1 MKPIILIS
9 SLSFIL
15 LSCSSSL
22 KTIVPLAEKAQVED
36 TYTII
41 WNGISKAYRFEN
53 NSWQRAE
60 DYDYIFDVVQKRYQ
74 DHWQSIKNLH
84 RLHPD
89 YDGRAGERSQSMYFE
104 IAYKQLDEALEIDL
118 SSSLGPGRGT
128 SDREFR
134 QQSLE
139 FELQGISSF
148 SPYTHMRITQHYQY
162 EKGLLEELVELYRIE
177 DGKEVPFMKNEE
189 TAWFYLKG
197 KLEEA
202 PSRL

>member
-1 MKPIILIS
+1 MKSIILIS

-22 KTIVPLAEKAQVED
+22 KTIVPLAENPKVED

-41 WNGISKAYRFEN
+41 WNGISKAYRYEDQT
-53 NSWQRAE
+53 WQRAE
-60 DYDYIFDVVQKRYQ
+60 DYDYVFDVVQKRYR

-89 YDGRAGERSQSMYFE
+89 YDGKAGERSQSMYFE
-104 IAYKQLDEALEIDL
+104 IAYKQMGEALAITL
-118 SSSLGPGRGT
+118 ASSLGTGQGS

-134 QQSLE
+134 KQTLE
-139 FELQGISSF
+139 FTLAGLSRF
-148 SPYTHMRITQHYQY
+148 SPYTHMRISQHYQY
-162 EKGLLEELVELYRIE
+162 EKGLLEEVVELYRLE

-197 KLEEA
+197 KLDAA